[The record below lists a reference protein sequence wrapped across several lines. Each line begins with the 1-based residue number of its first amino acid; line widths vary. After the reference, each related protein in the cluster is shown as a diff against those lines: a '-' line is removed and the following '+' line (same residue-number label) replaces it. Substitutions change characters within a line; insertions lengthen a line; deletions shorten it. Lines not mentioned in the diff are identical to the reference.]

1 MSNPYTPPESEVT
14 STNNNSA
21 FNQRSSTP
29 KVIGIISLVLAGIGI
44 MGALGGLAMS
54 SFMPE
59 MLEVQERMGFSKT
72 YIVGSNIVS
81 LLASCWVVFIG
92 LKLIKYQDIGRRHFN
107 YYTVFTYIMSIF
119 AFFYTR
125 SAMKSMFS
133 DMKPEMAAAAQDL
146 SSMSSIAVFIAPIL
160 ITIAAILLNKKRS
173 KESLS

>member
-14 STNNNSA
+14 STNNSGA

-29 KVIGIISLVLAGIGI
+29 KVIGIISLVLAGLGI

-59 MLEVQERMGFSKT
+59 MLDVQERMGFSKT

-81 LLASCWVVFIG
+81 LLASCWVIFIG
-92 LKLIKYQDIGRRHFN
+92 IKLVKYQDIGRRHFN
-107 YYTVFTYIMSIF
+107 YYTIFTIIMSIF

-125 SAMKSMFS
+125 SMMQNMFS
-133 DMKPEMAAAAQDL
+133 DMKPEMAKAAQEL
-146 SSMSSIAVFIAPIL
+146 SAMSSVAVFIAPVL
-160 ITIAAILLNKKRS
+160 IIIAAILLNKKHA

>member
-1 MSNPYTPPESEVT
+1 MSNPYTPPEAEVT

-44 MGALGGLAMS
+44 MGALSSLAMS

-59 MLEVQERMGFSKT
+59 MLEVQEKMGFSKT

-81 LLASCWVVFIG
+81 LLLSFWVIFIG
-92 LKLIKYQDIGRRHFN
+92 IKLVKYQDIGRRHFN
-107 YYTVFTYIMSIF
+107 YYTIVSIFMSIF

-125 SAMKSMFS
+125 SAMKNMFS
-133 DMKPEMAAAAQDL
+133 DMKPEMAQAAQDM
-146 SSMSSIAVFIAPIL
+146 STMSSVAVFIAPIL
-160 ITIAAILLNKKRS
+160 IIIAAIFLNKKHA
-173 KESLS
+173 KESLN